1 MRMSD
6 AFQRAKNNMR
16 RASQRSK
23 SLYDKR
29 RREVTYTVGDWVL
42 LSTENLFKQGTPQ
55 KLQRKF
61 VGPYKIVARHGNV
74 AYELE
79 LPATWR
85 RHPTF
90 HVSLLKPWRGQY
102 DEVAADPEELEDAR
116 ADLED
121 ENEETW
127 ETERILRWRKTRRGN
142 QMIRQYLV
150 TLKEKPLDEAIWMD
164 EDDFINPEELKAELE
179 RDSPTWDPSSL

>member
-1 MRMSD
+1 M
-6 AFQRAKNNMR
+6 
-16 RASQRSK
+16 
-23 SLYDKR
+23 
-29 RREVTYTVGDWVL
+29 
-42 LSTENLFKQGTPQ
+42 
-55 KLQRKF
+55 
-61 VGPYKIVARHGNV
+61 
-74 AYELE
+74 
-79 LPATWR
+79 
-85 RHPTF
+85 
-90 HVSLLKPWRGQY
+90 
-102 DEVAADPEELEDAR
+102 AADPEELEDAR

-179 RDSPTWDPSSL
+179 RDSPTRDPSSL